1 MKARSFNATK
11 PTKKSQIAVGHRRT
25 CCLTTLCSSDVSSSG
40 AFTLI
45 ELLVVIAIIA
55 ILAALLLPAFSLAKE
70 AARRTACLSNMRQIG
85 AAVHMYGLDFED
97 RLPNIWDS
105 GVGGGNNSGPGG
117 WMYFL
122 NLGGPT
128 RFDPA
133 LGSLYVYAEN
143 RGVFQCPDDRADRG
157 DSYAMNALLSQA
169 TSVPGFW
176 AGVTATSV
184 TSPSSTFLLLEEAAP
199 ETTNDSFFDPRNDH
213 STGRH
218 GRGANFAFCD
228 GHVSHY
234 KTNLIKFPNPNG
246 DPRFEL

>member
-1 MKARSFNATK
+1 MTRSLLRKKFAAAR
-11 PTKKSQIAVGHRRT
+11 G
-25 CCLTTLCSSDVSSSG
+25 
-40 AFTLI
+40 FTLI

-55 ILAALLLPAFSLAKE
+55 ILAALLLPALSLAKE
-70 AARRTACLSNMRQIG
+70 AARRTACLSNLKQIG
-85 AAVHMYGLDFED
+85 VAVHMYGLDFDD
-97 RLPNIWDS
+97 RLPNVWDS

-143 RGVFQCPDDRADRG
+143 RGVFQCPDDRTDRG

-169 TSVPGFW
+169 TSIPGFW
-176 AGVTATSV
+176 SGVAAAKV
-184 TSPSSTFLLLEEAAP
+184 TSPSSTFLFLEEAAR

-218 GRGANFAFCD
+218 KGGANFAFCD
-228 GHVSHY
+228 GHASY
-234 KTNLIKFPNPNG
+234 FRTNAIKFANPSG

>member
-1 MKARSFNATK
+1 MSA
-11 PTKKSQIAVGHRRT
+11 GYGRRT
-25 CCLTTLCSSDVSSSG
+25 VARKSAH

-55 ILAALLLPAFSLAKE
+55 ILAALLLPALSLAKE
-70 AARRTACLSNMRQIG
+70 AARRTACLSNLRQIG

-105 GVGGGNNSGPGG
+105 GVGGGNDSGSNG

-122 NLGGPT
+122 NLGAPT
-128 RFDPA
+128 RFDPTR
-133 LGSLYVYAEN
+133 GSIYTYAEN
-143 RGVFQCPDDRADRG
+143 RGIFECPVDRTDRG

-169 TSVPGFW
+169 TAVAGFW
-176 AGVTATSV
+176 AGVAASSV
-184 TSPSSTFLLLEEAAP
+184 KSPSSTFLFLEEAAP

-218 GRGANFAFCD
+218 TRGGNFAFCD
-228 GHVSHY
+228 GHASHY
-234 KTNLIKFPNPNG
+234 KTNFIKYPNPNG